1 MAIVAE
7 EVKAPGGRR
16 ERILRAAIEVIR
28 ERGFAG
34 TRVSDIAERAGT
46 SQGLVLYHFGSLA
59 EALSTSLT
67 LLEDEFYTELDE
79 ELGLAEGP
87 IDRLWHMAD
96 LASGYG
102 PAVGDWRLWLELWAR
117 AMHDDD
123 ARQARESLDRRW
135 RAALL
140 TVIVEGVAAGDF
152 VVADPARASL
162 RLAALMDGLAIQLA
176 LEDPGMTR
184 ATFTDLWWEAAVLEL
199 QITDPKRRKPPRK
212 RARNRA

>member
-7 EVKAPGGRR
+7 EEKTPGGRR
-16 ERILRAAIEVIR
+16 ERILRSTIEVIR

-67 LLEDEFYTELDE
+67 LLEDEFYAELEE
-79 ELGLAEGP
+79 ELSQADGP
-87 IDRLWHMAD
+87 IDRLWHMAE

-140 TVIVEGVAAGDF
+140 TVIVEGVAAKDF
-152 VVADPARASL
+152 VVVDPGRASL

-184 ATFTDLWWEAAVLEL
+184 AVFTDLWWEAAVLEL
-199 QITDPKRRKPPRK
+199 GITDPTSHTAPRK
-212 RARNRA
+212 RAKGRT